1 MSEQN
6 KSVSINPEERILVRG
21 IYPWHVSLIAIGGI
35 IGSCYFL
42 GSGWTIKELGPA
54 IIVAY
59 MIGGLVIYAVMQSFG
74 ELLVNVPRR
83 GSFVSYCKEFIGES
97 FACGAGWAYWINWVG
112 YVPAE
117 AVACGI
123 MMSTFVPFKGSVMV
137 YSIIS
142 LALITLVNVYHV
154 TWFGHIESI
163 LAILKVAAIVLF
175 SACAILIIFGV
186 IGGEP
191 VGFSIIYNPELGW
204 YKSFF
209 PNGTWIVV
217 TAMVMILVNFQGSE
231 IVGLAAAETQDPERS
246 IPLACKRVAYRMIFI
261 YVIPLFLLVM
271 ILPYENAHL
280 EDSVFSMALAMY
292 GLRWAAGFFS
302 VIVIIAAFSCANSGV
317 YGTVRALYGLAAEG
331 LAPKI
336 FLRLNKYNTPQIAT
350 IFTVVPCWLF
360 IPLAYYFGEGAFYT
374 MILGMAGFTGTVCWG
389 GIIVAQ
395 LIMRSKLKK
404 RGYDAKTAL
413 TVKAQLHP
421 VLPGLGLIVIVFGLF
436 FMAFQPDLLSA
447 FIFSVAWTVGPMI
460 IYKVLKTMGKTR
472 NVQNLGADEI
482 AFDDKFPPLK
492 EIESK

>member
-1 MSEQN
+1 MSNE
-6 KSVSINPEERILVRG
+6 STDVGVGTAERTLVRG
-21 IYPWHVSLIAIGGI
+21 IKPWHVSLIAIGGI

-59 MIGGLVIYAVMQSFG
+59 IVGGIVIYAVMQSFA

-83 GSFVSYCKEFIGES
+83 GSFVSYCKEFLGES

-137 YSIIS
+137 YSIIA

-163 LAILKVAAIVLF
+163 LALLKVAAIVLF
-175 SACAILIIFGV
+175 SGCAILIIFGV

-191 VGFSIIYNPELGW
+191 IGISIIYNPELGW
-204 YKSFF
+204 YRSLF
-209 PNGTWIVV
+209 PNGSWVVV

-231 IVGLAAAETQDPERS
+231 IVGLAAAETQDPERN

-261 YVIPLFLLVM
+261 YVIPLSLLVM

-292 GLRWAAGFFS
+292 GLKWAAGFFS
-302 VIVIIAAFSCANSGV
+302 VIVIVAAFSCANSGV
-317 YGTVRALYGLAAEG
+317 YGTARALYGLASEG

-336 FLRLNKYNTPQIAT
+336 FLRLNRYNTPQIAT

-374 MILGMAGFTGTVCWG
+374 MILGMAGFTGSVCWG
-389 GIIVAQ
+389 GIIAAQ
-395 LIMRSKLKK
+395 LSMRRKLKQ
-404 RGYDAKTAL
+404 RGYNPKEVL
-413 TVKAQLHP
+413 TVKAQLNP
-421 VLPGLGLIVIVFGLF
+421 VLPAIGLTVIVIGLM
-436 FMAFQPDLLSA
+436 FMAFQADLFSA
-447 FIFSVAWTVGPMI
+447 FIFSVVWTGGPMI
-460 IYKVLKTMGKTR
+460 IYVLLRRAGKVRRVRT
-472 NVQNLGADEI
+472 LGADEI
-482 AFDDKFPPLK
+482 AFDDKFPPLNR
-492 EIESK
+492 